1 MAEVPDTFVTSEE
14 NLMAHLCA
22 HNCVKR
28 CSIVSKYQ
36 IGLPEVQHELAG

>member
-22 HNCVKR
+22 NNCLKS
-28 CSIVSKYQ
+28 CSIISKYQ
-36 IGLPEVQHELAG
+36 FGLPEVQHELAG